1 MHSFRQSLGILLAV
15 VLIAACPAPVAA
27 NEGNASSPV
36 DFTLALGTPQR
47 DAAERSLA
55 ALAEHAMDN
64 DDSRSLSRIFSMDS
78 PGAVRDAAIG
88 YGFEIYLID
97 AASLLAGNSIDKSLR
112 RTGVWRF
119 LVLIGDRPVGL
130 ATVARVRGQ
139 WKTVQMGGA
148 GLAADISRAV
158 SDYLRDPSAP
168 RLRFIR
174 SEQGLADFIEVVA
187 HGEPAYLPLLSA
199 QELAFSSRPD
209 LAAGAS
215 PVAATKREALSEHR
229 IIDALRASIRR
240 GMSDP
245 RFSH

>member
-1 MHSFRQSLGILLAV
+1 MNSYKQSLGILLAV
-15 VLIAACPAPVAA
+15 ALIAACTARVAA
-27 NEGNASSPV
+27 NEANASPPL

-47 DAAERSLA
+47 DAAERTLA
-55 ALAEHAMDN
+55 ALAEHAVGN
-64 DDSRSLSRIFSMDS
+64 DESRSLGRIFALDS
-78 PGAVRDAAIG
+78 PGAMRDTAIG

-97 AASLLAGNSIDKSLR
+97 AASVLAGNSIDKSLR

-119 LVLIGDRPVGL
+119 LVLHGDRPIGL

-148 GLAADISRAV
+148 GLAADISDAV
-158 SDYLRDPSAP
+158 RDYLSDPSAP

-187 HGEPAYLPLLSA
+187 HGEPTYLPLLSA
-199 QELAFSSRPD
+199 QQLALSSRSD
-209 LAAGAS
+209 SAAGAS
-215 PVAATKREALSEHR
+215 PATATKREALSEHR
-229 IIDALRASIRR
+229 IIDALRASIQR
-240 GMSDP
+240 GMNDP